1 MTIKEAHFN
10 MIEQQIRTWD
20 VLDPMVLEL
29 LTQEAREDF
38 VPEAYQGLAY
48 ADLAI
53 PLDHGEVMMHP
64 VVEARMLQAL
74 ELHPTDKVL
83 EIGTGSGYV
92 TSLLAHAVHHVTSV
106 EIHEGMSKAAGARL
120 KANGIKNVELQVGD
134 ASRGWGGDA
143 LYDIIVVTASTPVL
157 ADAFRMALN
166 RGGRLFAVIGQS
178 PLMEAT
184 LIRRTDEND
193 WEQRALFETDV
204 PALVN
209 APQPAGFVF

>member
-20 VLDPMVLEL
+20 VLDPMVLGL
-29 LTQEAREDF
+29 LTKVARADY

-64 VVEARMLQAL
+64 IVEARMLQAL
-74 ELHPTDKVL
+74 ELDTTDKVL

-106 EIHEGMSKAAGARL
+106 DIHADMSKAAGERL
-120 KANGIKNVELQVGD
+120 KAKGIENVELQVGD
-134 ASRGWGGDA
+134 AARGWGEGK
-143 LYDIIVVTASTPVL
+143 LYDVIAVTGSTPVL
-157 ADAFRMALN
+157 PDAFRMSLN
-166 RGGRLFAVIGQS
+166 RGGRLFAVVGQP
-178 PLMEAT
+178 PLMEAI
-184 LIRRTDEND
+184 LIRRTDENE
-193 WEQRALFETDV
+193 WEQRALFETEV
-204 PALVN
+204 PALLN
-209 APQPAGFVF
+209 APQPAAFVF